1 MTHTKNDK
9 PLARLSHITFQ
20 YEHGTI
26 ALDDVS
32 FELMPGEY
40 VCILGANG
48 SGKSTL
54 ASVLTGLAAPDTG
67 TVELVGQTVC
77 KDGQADFEAYRQA
90 RKALGLVFQNPD
102 DQLVTSVVADDIAF
116 GPENLGVAPEIIGA
130 RVERELKRV
139 AMSDYAQADPAH
151 LSGGQKQRVAIA
163 GALAMEPQ
171 LLVLDEPGALL
182 DVRGRNSIMRVIKRL
197 HNTGVAIVHVTHFM
211 DEALAAD
218 RVLVMSHGHI
228 VREGTP
234 QEVFSEP
241 LNSFGLEGTLRRT
254 PCRAFAT

>member
-67 TVELVGQTVC
+67 IVELVGQTVC

-102 DQLVTSVVADDIAF
+102 DQLV
-116 GPENLGVAPEIIGA
+116 
-130 RVERELKRV
+130 
-139 AMSDYAQADPAH
+139 
-151 LSGGQKQRVAIA
+151 
-163 GALAMEPQ
+163 
-171 LLVLDEPGALL
+171 
-182 DVRGRNSIMRVIKRL
+182 
-197 HNTGVAIVHVTHFM
+197 
-211 DEALAAD
+211 
-218 RVLVMSHGHI
+218 
-228 VREGTP
+228 
-234 QEVFSEP
+234 
-241 LNSFGLEGTLRRT
+241 RR
-254 PCRAFAT
+254 